1 MKAEGQKER
10 GREDGKSR
18 ALCGEAYSSFVCAET
33 LPNLKSRGRGV
44 KGGGQLMSADT
55 DNNGETDDKGLEQSG
70 GRREEIR
77 REEER

>member
-1 MKAEGQKER
+1 MR
-10 GREDGKSR
+10 
-18 ALCGEAYSSFVCAET
+18 AET
-33 LPNLKSRGRGV
+33 LLNLKSRGRGV
-44 KGGGQLMSADT
+44 KGGGQLMSADA

>member
-1 MKAEGQKER
+1 MARAEGCVER
-10 GREDGKSR
+10 HTA
-18 ALCGEAYSSFVCAET
+18 ALCVQRH
-33 LPNLKSRGRGV
+33 LNLKSQGRGV

-77 REEER
+77 REEEP